1 MVFLPHMAWLAATAL
16 FVASC
21 IRMARASARC
31 HRVFRIA
38 LFAIVLG
45 NEGTWFAYRHFV
57 LAMPRGE
64 NLPLHLCDLSVFALL
79 AGIATGWRPFAEWAY
94 YPGVVGALLAVVFP
108 AVSETGAIRAV
119 AEVRYFVTHIALVG
133 AGLYFTFGCG
143 YYPPARAIV
152 RVYLAIAAYAV
163 AVTPL
168 NMYLGTNYFFTIS
181 APKEVAFIHAYPHW
195 LFLAA
200 VSAIF
205 LAAFGL
211 MHLPFVRMASRNER

>member
-1 MVFLPHMAWLAATAL
+1 
-16 FVASC
+16 
-21 IRMARASARC
+21 
-31 HRVFRIA
+31 
-38 LFAIVLG
+38 
-45 NEGTWFAYRHFV
+45 
-57 LAMPRGE
+57 
-64 NLPLHLCDLSVFALL
+64 
-79 AGIATGWRPFAEWAY
+79 
-94 YPGVVGALLAVVFP
+94 
-108 AVSETGAIRAV
+108 
-119 AEVRYFVTHIALVG
+119 
-133 AGLYFTFGCG
+133 
-143 YYPPARAIV
+143 V

>member
-45 NEGTWFAYRHFV
+45 NEGAWFAYRHFV
-57 LAMPRGE
+57 LAMPLGE
-64 NLPLHLCDLSVFALL
+64 NLPLHLCDLSVFALM

-94 YPGVVGALLAVVFP
+94 YPGVVGALMAVAFP

-119 AEVRYFVTHIALVG
+119 AEARYFLTHIALVG
-133 AGLYFTFGCG
+133 VGFYLTWGCG

-152 RVYLAIAAYAV
+152 RVYLAILAYAA

-168 NMYLGTNYFFTIS
+168 NLYLGTNYFFTIS
-181 APKEVAFIHAYPHW
+181 APEEVGFIHAYPHW

-211 MHLPFVRMASRNER
+211 MHLPLARKARINGR